1 MSRQEASEQDYKNKF
16 VWNQRGGA
24 IEINNSTD
32 REAVNISHFSGSN
45 VKLNNMVNSELAANN
60 KQVKV
65 NNDSFETVLNDKNV
79 YTGKDYIERVVENT
93 YKYKGFNDQDEIDAA
108 EEWKELYR
116 PIAEKNSQFDILR
129 GGKSYPNG
137 VDTPQSGGRAPNST
151 ERQEHY
157 VIDDA
162 YPGYGLTPIVD
173 FGTDDVT
180 DYVPVSPIVNP
191 GVLVGVNPS
200 LVDIDT
206 GSGPGGYASNAK
218 GVIKYGPGL
227 NAATE
232 EGEWGINPDKEDIP
246 EDLIALQEEL
256 NPVEQRMG
264 NGGDEEEFTY
274 RNKLEVV
281 GAATNDYPSVR
292 IDPEGRSQ
300 PSEVNVGV
308 DTSYVNVDSVPHVEE
323 VDNSSAFPVG
333 NYTLNVGN
341 KYDVVVGSGGIQLKT
356 SGPVEIGGTTL
367 KMSAHKIN
375 LQSAAGVNISSENIV
390 ELQSA
395 KSIALRSNRQI
406 LIEPGLGVKNNAVIG
421 GSTYTEGETYLHH
434 VTAPA
439 EVQQTEETIVFSKLL
454 KDLKF
459 KATIKGF
466 SQLEDLFTGSTEVTI
481 TLLGDSN
488 EGFVEAAPHSHHFK
502 NLPLRLTDSNIAL
515 REIAQGEGININGY
529 QSAAQAVVH
538 EKKEPTNTP
547 QPPRALTVDDAFL
560 DPHDRTRL
568 EPDGVILP
576 EPPDVPKDGA
586 FPENEP
592 GLIDRIQSG
601 EEDF

>member
-1 MSRQEASEQDYKNKF
+1 MSKEAAAEQDYRNKF

-24 IEINNSTD
+24 IEINNSTN

-45 VKLNNMVNSELAANN
+45 VKINNQVNSELASNN
-60 KQVKV
+60 KQIKV

-93 YKYKGFNDQDEIDAA
+93 YKYKGFNKLDEIDAA

-116 PIAEKNSQFDILR
+116 PIAQKNSQFEILR

-137 VDTPQSGGRAPNST
+137 GETPQAGGRAPNPT
-151 ERQEHY
+151 INQEHY
-157 VIDDA
+157 VINDN
-162 YPGYGLTPIVD
+162 YPGYGSPPIVG
-173 FGTDDVT
+173 FPGFDVDEVT
-180 DYVPVSPIVNP
+180 PYLPVSPVLNT
-191 GVLVGVNPS
+191 GVLLGVNPTIA
-200 LVDIDT
+200 DINE
-206 GSGPGGYASNAK
+206 GSGPGGYASNAD
-218 GVIKYGPGL
+218 GVIKYGPGV

-232 EGEWGINPDKEDIP
+232 EGEWAVNPAHQNLP
-246 EDLIALQEEL
+246 QDLLALQGEL

-300 PSEVNVGV
+300 PSEVNVGI

-367 KMSAHKIN
+367 KVSAHKIN

-395 KSIALRSNRQI
+395 KTIALRSNRQV
-406 LIEPGLGVKNNAVIG
+406 LIEPGLGVKNNTIIG
-421 GSTYTEGETYLHH
+421 GSTYIEGETYLHH

-439 EVQQTEETIVFSKLL
+439 EVQQTEETILFSKLMKGL
-454 KDLKF
+454 EF
-459 KATIKGF
+459 KCKIKGLLGPLSELINGTNATITVK
-466 SQLEDLFTGSTEVTI
+466 S
-481 TLLGDSN
+481 DSN
-488 EGFVEAAPHSHHFK
+488 AGFVEAPPHSHHFK
-502 NLPLRLTDSNIAL
+502 NLPLRLTDGNQSV
-515 REIAQGEGININGY
+515 RTIAQGEGININGY
-529 QSAAQAVVH
+529 QAAAKEVHH
-538 EKKEPTNTP
+538 EKKEPVNTP
-547 QPPRALTVDDAFL
+547 DPPRALTVTEAFL

-568 EPDGVILP
+568 EPRGQIKP
-576 EPPDVPKDGA
+576 EPPDVPKDGTSS
-586 FPENEP
+586 
-592 GLIDRIQSG
+592 IS
-601 EEDF
+601 

>member
-1 MSRQEASEQDYKNKF
+1 MSKKTAAEQDYRNKF

-45 VKLNNMVNSELAANN
+45 VKINNMVNSELATNN
-60 KQVKV
+60 KQTKV

-93 YKYKGFNDQDEIDAA
+93 YKYKGFNNQDEIDAA

-116 PIAEKNSQFDILR
+116 PIAEKNSEFEILR

-137 VDTPQSGGRAPNST
+137 VETSQSGGRAPNST
-151 ERQEHY
+151 INQEHY
-157 VIDDA
+157 VINDE
-162 YPGYGLTPIVD
+162 YPGYGLPPIVGNPD
-173 FGTDDVT
+173 FGVDEVT
-180 DYVPVSPIVNP
+180 DYIPVSPLKNP
-191 GVLVGVNPS
+191 GVLLGVNPTIA
-200 LVDIDT
+200 DIDT
-206 GSGPGGYASNAK
+206 GSGPGGYASNAD
-218 GVIKYGPGL
+218 GVIKYGPGE

-232 EGEWGINPDKEDIP
+232 EGDWAVNPAHQSLP
-246 EDLIALQEEL
+246 EDLLALQEEL

-281 GAATNDYPSVR
+281 GAAVNDYPSVR

-300 PSEVNVGV
+300 PSEVNVGI

-356 SGPVEIGGTTL
+356 SGAVEIGGTTF
-367 KMSAHKIN
+367 KVSAHKIN
-375 LQSAAGVNISSENIV
+375 LQSAAGVNISSENVV

-395 KSIALRSNRQI
+395 KTIALRSNRQI
-406 LIEPGLGVKNNAVIG
+406 LIEPGLGVKNNAIIG
-421 GSTYTEGETYLHH
+421 GSTYTEGETYIHH
-434 VTAPA
+434 ITAPA
-439 EVQQTEETIVFSKLL
+439 EVQQTEETIVFAKLL
-454 KDLKF
+454 QGLKF
-459 KATIKGF
+459 RAKGPWIGGPGTI
-466 SQLEDLFTGSTEVTI
+466 EV
-481 TLLGDSN
+481 LLDSN
-488 EGFVEAAPHSHHFK
+488 EGKIEGAPHSHHFK
-502 NLPLRLTDSNIAL
+502 NLPLRLTDGNQSV
-515 REIAQGEGININGY
+515 RTIAQGEGININGY
-529 QSAAQAVVH
+529 QAAAQEIFH
-538 EKKEPTNTP
+538 SKKEAVNTP
-547 QPPRALTVDDAFL
+547 DPPRALTVDEAFL

-568 EPDGVILP
+568 EPRGQIKP
-576 EPPDVPKDGA
+576 EPPDIPKDGA

>member
-1 MSRQEASEQDYKNKF
+1 MSKETAAEQDYRNKF

-45 VKLNNMVNSELAANN
+45 VKINNQVNSELASNN
-60 KQVKV
+60 KQTKV

-79 YTGKDYIERVVENT
+79 YTGKDYIQRVVENT
-93 YKYKGFNDQDEIDAA
+93 YKYNGFDKLDEIDAA

-116 PIAEKNSQFDILR
+116 PIAQKNSQFEILR

-137 VDTPQSGGRAPNST
+137 GKTPQSGGRGPNPT
-151 ERQEHY
+151 INQEHY
-157 VIDDA
+157 VINDT
-162 YPGYGLTPIVD
+162 YPGYGAPPIVGQPD
-173 FGTDDVT
+173 FGVDEVT
-180 DYVPVSPIVNP
+180 PYIPVSP
-191 GVLVGVNPS
+191 VLNTGDLLGVNPTIA
-200 LVDIDT
+200 DINE
-206 GSGPGGYASNAK
+206 GSGPGGYASNAD
-218 GVIKYGPGL
+218 GVIKYGPGE

-232 EGEWGINPDKEDIP
+232 EGEWAVNPAHQNLP
-246 EDLIALQEEL
+246 EDLLALQEEL

-300 PSEVNVGV
+300 PSEVNVGI

-356 SGPVEIGGTTL
+356 SGAVEIGGTTL
-367 KMSAHKIN
+367 KVSAHKIN

-395 KSIALRSNRQI
+395 KTIALRSNRQV
-406 LIEPGLGVKNNAVIG
+406 LIEPGLGVKNNTIVG

-459 KATIKGF
+459 KATMKLPFPIG
-466 SQLEDLFTGSTEVTI
+466 EVRGI
-481 TLLGDSN
+481 SVTLDEDSN
-488 EGFVEAAPHSHHFK
+488 EGFIEAPPHSHHFK
-502 NLPLRLTDSNIAL
+502 NLPLRLTDGNQSV
-515 REIAQGEGININGY
+515 RTIAQGEGININGY
-529 QSAAQAVVH
+529 QAAAQAVHH
-538 EKKEPTNTP
+538 EKKEAVNTP
-547 QPPRALTVDDAFL
+547 DPPRALTVTEAFL

-568 EPDGVILP
+568 EPRGHIKP
-576 EPPDVPKDGA
+576 EPPDIPKDGTS
-586 FPENEP
+586 PT
-592 GLIDRIQSG
+592 S
-601 EEDF
+601 

>member
-1 MSRQEASEQDYKNKF
+1 MSKKTAAEQDYRNKF

-45 VKLNNMVNSELAANN
+45 VKINNMVNSELATNN

-93 YKYKGFNDQDEIDAA
+93 YKYKGFSNQDEIDAA

-157 VIDDA
+157 VINDE
-162 YPGYGLTPIVD
+162 YPGYGLTPIVKT
-173 FGTDDVT
+173 GQDDVT
-180 DYVPVSPIVNP
+180 AYAPVSPIMNP
-191 GVLVGVNPS
+191 GVLFGKNPS

-206 GSGPGGYASNAK
+206 GSGPGGYASNAD

-232 EGEWGINPDKEDIP
+232 EGEWAINPEKESIP
-246 EDLIALQEEL
+246 EDLLALQEEI

-356 SGPVEIGGTTL
+356 SGPVEIGGTSL

-375 LQSAAGVNISSENIV
+375 LQSAAGINITSENIV

-395 KSIALRSNRQI
+395 KTIALRSNRQI
-406 LIEPGLGVKNNAVIG
+406 LVEPGLGVKNNVIVG
-421 GSTYTEGETYLHH
+421 GSTYAEGETYLHH
-434 VTAPA
+434 VTAPV
-439 EVQQTEETIVFSKLL
+439 EVQQTHETIVFSKLL
-454 KDLKF
+454 KGLKF

-466 SQLEDLFTGSTEVTI
+466 SQLEDLFSGKTDVTI
-481 TLLGDSN
+481 TLKEDSN
-488 EGFVEAAPHSHHFK
+488 DDKIEALPHSHHFN
-502 NLPLRLTDSNIAL
+502 NLPLRLTDSNISL

-529 QSAAQAVVH
+529 QAAAQPIVH
-538 EKKEPTNTP
+538 EFKEPTNTP
-547 QPPRALTVDDAFL
+547 KPPRALTVDDAFL

-568 EPDGVILP
+568 EPRGQIKP
-576 EPPDVPKDGA
+576 EPPDIPKDGSN
-586 FPENEP
+586 P
-592 GLIDRIQSG
+592 IT
-601 EEDF
+601 

>member
-1 MSRQEASEQDYKNKF
+1 MSKKTAAEQDYRNKF
-16 VWNQRGGA
+16 VWSQRGATVG
-24 IEINNSTD
+24 INNSTD
-32 REAVNISHFSGSN
+32 REEYNVSHFSGSN
-45 VKLNNMVNSELAANN
+45 VKINNMVNSELATNN

-65 NNDSFETVLNDKNV
+65 NNDSFETVLNDKSV
-79 YTGKDYIERVVENT
+79 FAGKDYIQRVVENAYT
-93 YKYKGFNDQDEIDAA
+93 YKGFNNNDEIEAA

-151 ERQEHY
+151 INQEHY
-157 VIDDA
+157 VINDEF
-162 YPGYGLTPIVD
+162 PGYGPIPIVNASQ
-173 FGTDDVT
+173 DDVT
-180 DYVPVSPIVNP
+180 GYVPVQPIVNP
-191 GVLVGVNPS
+191 GVLFGVNPTIA
-200 LVDIDT
+200 DIDT
-206 GSGPGGYASNAK
+206 GSGPGGYASNAD
-218 GVIKYGPGL
+218 GVIKYGPGQ

-232 EGEWGINPDKEDIP
+232 EGEWAVNPEKENIP
-246 EDLIALQEEL
+246 EDLLAFQEEV
-256 NPVEQRMG
+256 NPIEQRMG
-264 NGGDEEEFTY
+264 NGGDEQVFTY
-274 RNKLEVV
+274 RDKIEVV
-281 GAATNDYPSVR
+281 GASVNDYPSVR

-300 PSEVNVGV
+300 PSEVNVGI

-323 VDNSSAFPVG
+323 IDNSSAFPVG

-341 KYDVVVGSGGIQLKT
+341 KYDVLVGSGGMQLKT
-356 SGPVEIGGTTL
+356 SGPVEIGGTSL
-367 KMSAHKIN
+367 KVSAHKIN

-395 KSIALRSNRQI
+395 KTIALRSNRQI
-406 LIEPGLGVKNNAVIG
+406 LIEPGLGVKNNTIVG

-434 VTAPA
+434 ITAPA

-454 KDLKF
+454 KGLKF

-481 TLLGDSN
+481 TLKDDSN
-488 EGFVEAAPHSHHFK
+488 EDHIEAAPHSHHFK
-502 NLPLRLTDSNIAL
+502 NLPLRLTDGNVSL

-529 QSAAQAVVH
+529 QAAAQPIVH
-538 EKKEPTNTP
+538 EYKEPTNTP

-568 EPDGVILP
+568 EPRGQIKP
-576 EPPDVPKDGA
+576 EPPDIPKDGA
-586 FPENEP
+586 NA
-592 GLIDRIQSG
+592 I
-601 EEDF
+601 

>member
-79 YTGKDYIERVVENT
+79 YAGKDYIERVVENT

-157 VIDDA
+157 VINDA

-191 GVLVGVNPS
+191 GVLLGVNPS

-206 GSGPGGYASNAK
+206 GSGPSGYASNAD
-218 GVIKYGPGL
+218 GVVKYGPGL

-406 LIEPGLGVKNNAVIG
+406 LVEPGLGVKNNAIIG

-459 KATIKGF
+459 KATLKLPFPLGTVKGV
-466 SQLEDLFTGSTEVTI
+466 SI
-481 TLLGDSN
+481 TLDEDSN

>member
-1 MSRQEASEQDYKNKF
+1 MSKEAAAEQDYRNKF

-24 IEINNSTD
+24 IEINNSTN

-45 VKLNNMVNSELAANN
+45 VKINNQVNSELASNN
-60 KQVKV
+60 KQIKV

-93 YKYKGFNDQDEIDAA
+93 YKYKGFNNLDEIDAA

-116 PIAEKNSQFDILR
+116 PIAQKNSQFEILR

-137 VDTPQSGGRAPNST
+137 GETPQSGGRAPNPT
-151 ERQEHY
+151 INQEHY
-157 VIDDA
+157 VINDN
-162 YPGYGLTPIVD
+162 YPGYGSPPIVGHPTPSVD
-173 FGTDDVT
+173 EVT
-180 DYVPVSPIVNP
+180 PYIPVSPVLNT
-191 GVLVGVNPS
+191 GVLLGVNPTIA
-200 LVDIDT
+200 DINE
-206 GSGPGGYASNAK
+206 GSGPGGYASNAD
-218 GVIKYGPGL
+218 GVIKYGPGE

-232 EGEWGINPDKEDIP
+232 EGEWAVNPAHQNLP
-246 EDLIALQEEL
+246 QDLLALQEEL

-300 PSEVNVGV
+300 PSEVNVGI

-367 KMSAHKIN
+367 KVSAHKIN

-395 KSIALRSNRQI
+395 KTIALRSNRQV
-406 LIEPGLGVKNNAVIG
+406 LIEPGLGVKNNTIIG
-421 GSTYTEGETYLHH
+421 GSIYTEGETYLHH

-439 EVQQTEETIVFSKLL
+439 EVQQTEETILFSKLMKGL
-454 KDLKF
+454 EF
-459 KATIKGF
+459 KCKIKGLLGPL
-466 SQLEDLFTGSTEVTI
+466 SELINGTNATI
-481 TLLGDSN
+481 TLKSDSN
-488 EGFVEAAPHSHHFK
+488 AFVEAPPHSHHFK
-502 NLPLRLTDSNIAL
+502 NLPLRLTDGNQSV
-515 REIAQGEGININGY
+515 RTIAQGEGININGY
-529 QSAAQAVVH
+529 QAAAQAVHH
-538 EKKEPTNTP
+538 EKKEPVNTP
-547 QPPRALTVDDAFL
+547 DPPRALTVTEAFL

-568 EPDGVILP
+568 EPRGQIKP
-576 EPPDVPKDGA
+576 EPPDIPKDGSSS
-586 FPENEP
+586 
-592 GLIDRIQSG
+592 LIDRIKSG
-601 EEDF
+601 EETDW

>member
-1 MSRQEASEQDYKNKF
+1 MSKEAAAEQDYRNKF

-24 IEINNSTD
+24 IEINNSTN

-45 VKLNNMVNSELAANN
+45 VKINNQVNSELASNN
-60 KQVKV
+60 KQIKV

-93 YKYKGFNDQDEIDAA
+93 YKYKGFNKLDEIDAA

-116 PIAEKNSQFDILR
+116 PIAQKNSQFEILR

-137 VDTPQSGGRAPNST
+137 GETPQSGGRAPNPT
-151 ERQEHY
+151 INQEHY
-157 VIDDA
+157 VINDN
-162 YPGYGLTPIVD
+162 YPGYGSPPIVGHPTPSVD
-173 FGTDDVT
+173 EVT
-180 DYVPVSPIVNP
+180 PYIPVSPVLNT
-191 GVLVGVNPS
+191 GVLLGVNPTIA
-200 LVDIDT
+200 DINE
-206 GSGPGGYASNAK
+206 GSGPGGYASNAD
-218 GVIKYGPGL
+218 GVIKYGPGE

-232 EGEWGINPDKEDIP
+232 EGEWAVNPAHQNLP
-246 EDLIALQEEL
+246 QDLLALQEEL

-300 PSEVNVGV
+300 PSEVNVGI

-367 KMSAHKIN
+367 KVSAHKIN

-395 KSIALRSNRQI
+395 KTIALRSNRQV
-406 LIEPGLGVKNNAVIG
+406 LIEPGLGVKNNTIIG
-421 GSTYTEGETYLHH
+421 GSTYIEGETYLHH

-439 EVQQTEETIVFSKLL
+439 EVQQTEETILFSKLMKGL
-454 KDLKF
+454 EF
-459 KATIKGF
+459 KCKIKGLLGPLSELINGTNATITVK
-466 SQLEDLFTGSTEVTI
+466 S
-481 TLLGDSN
+481 DSN
-488 EGFVEAAPHSHHFK
+488 AFVEAPPHSHHFK
-502 NLPLRLTDSNIAL
+502 NLPLRLTDGNQSV
-515 REIAQGEGININGY
+515 RTIAQGEGININGY
-529 QSAAQAVVH
+529 QAAAQAVHH
-538 EKKEPTNTP
+538 EKKEPVNTP
-547 QPPRALTVDDAFL
+547 DPPRALTVTEAFL

-568 EPDGVILP
+568 EPRGQIKP
-576 EPPDVPKDGA
+576 EPPDIPKDGSSS
-586 FPENEP
+586 
-592 GLIDRIQSG
+592 LIDRIKSG
-601 EEDF
+601 EETDW

>member
-1 MSRQEASEQDYKNKF
+1 
-16 VWNQRGGA
+16 
-24 IEINNSTD
+24 
-32 REAVNISHFSGSN
+32 
-45 VKLNNMVNSELAANN
+45 
-60 KQVKV
+60 
-65 NNDSFETVLNDKNV
+65 
-79 YTGKDYIERVVENT
+79 
-93 YKYKGFNDQDEIDAA
+93 
-108 EEWKELYR
+108 
-116 PIAEKNSQFDILR
+116 
-129 GGKSYPNG
+129 
-137 VDTPQSGGRAPNST
+137 
-151 ERQEHY
+151 
-157 VIDDA
+157 
-162 YPGYGLTPIVD
+162 
-173 FGTDDVT
+173 
-180 DYVPVSPIVNP
+180 
-191 GVLVGVNPS
+191 
-200 LVDIDT
+200 
-206 GSGPGGYASNAK
+206 
-218 GVIKYGPGL
+218 
-227 NAATE
+227 
-232 EGEWGINPDKEDIP
+232 
-246 EDLIALQEEL
+246 
-256 NPVEQRMG
+256 
-264 NGGDEEEFTY
+264 
-274 RNKLEVV
+274 
-281 GAATNDYPSVR
+281 
-292 IDPEGRSQ
+292 
-300 PSEVNVGV
+300 V

-406 LIEPGLGVKNNAVIG
+406 LVEPGLGVKNNAIIG

-466 SQLEDLFTGSTEVTI
+466 SQLEDLFTGETKVTI
-481 TLLGDSN
+481 TLQEDSN

-538 EKKEPTNTP
+538 EKKQPTNTP

-576 EPPDVPKDGA
+576 EPPDIPKDGTN
-586 FPENEP
+586 P
-592 GLIDRIQSG
+592 IT
-601 EEDF
+601 

>member
-1 MSRQEASEQDYKNKF
+1 MSKEAAAEQDYRNKF

-24 IEINNSTD
+24 IEINNSTN

-45 VKLNNMVNSELAANN
+45 VKINNQVNSELASNN
-60 KQVKV
+60 KQIKV

-93 YKYKGFNDQDEIDAA
+93 YKYKGFNNLDEIDAA

-116 PIAEKNSQFDILR
+116 PIAQKNSQFEILR

-137 VDTPQSGGRAPNST
+137 GETPQSGGRAPNPT
-151 ERQEHY
+151 INQEHY
-157 VIDDA
+157 VINDN
-162 YPGYGLTPIVD
+162 YPGYGSPPIVGYPTPSVD
-173 FGTDDVT
+173 EVT
-180 DYVPVSPIVNP
+180 PYIPVSPVLNT
-191 GVLVGVNPS
+191 GVLLGVNPTIA
-200 LVDIDT
+200 DINE
-206 GSGPGGYASNAK
+206 GSGPGGYASNAD
-218 GVIKYGPGL
+218 GVIKYGPGE

-232 EGEWGINPDKEDIP
+232 EGEWAVNPAHQNLP
-246 EDLIALQEEL
+246 QDLLALQEEL

-300 PSEVNVGV
+300 PSEVNVGI

-367 KMSAHKIN
+367 KVSAHKIN

-395 KSIALRSNRQI
+395 KTIALRSNRQV
-406 LIEPGLGVKNNAVIG
+406 LIEPGLGVKNNTIIG
-421 GSTYTEGETYLHH
+421 GSIYTEGETYLHH

-439 EVQQTEETIVFSKLL
+439 EVQQTEETILFSKLMKGL
-454 KDLKF
+454 EF
-459 KATIKGF
+459 KCKIKGLLGPL
-466 SQLEDLFTGSTEVTI
+466 SELINGTNATI
-481 TLLGDSN
+481 TLKSDSN
-488 EGFVEAAPHSHHFK
+488 AFVEAPPHSHHFK
-502 NLPLRLTDSNIAL
+502 NLPLRLTDGNQSV
-515 REIAQGEGININGY
+515 RTIAQGEGININGY
-529 QSAAQAVVH
+529 QAAAQAVHH
-538 EKKEPTNTP
+538 EKKEPVNTP
-547 QPPRALTVDDAFL
+547 DPPRALTVTEAFL

-568 EPDGVILP
+568 EPRGQIKP
-576 EPPDVPKDGA
+576 EPPDIPKDGSSS
-586 FPENEP
+586 
-592 GLIDRIQSG
+592 LIDRIKSG
-601 EEDF
+601 EETDW

>member
-1 MSRQEASEQDYKNKF
+1 MSKQTAADQDYRNKF

-45 VKLNNMVNSELAANN
+45 VKINNMVNSELATNN
-60 KQVKV
+60 KQTKV

-79 YTGKDYIERVVENT
+79 YTGKDYVERVVENT
-93 YKYKGFNDQDEIDAA
+93 YKYKGFSNQDEIDAA

-116 PIAEKNSQFDILR
+116 PIAEKNSQFEILR

-151 ERQEHY
+151 INQEHY
-157 VIDDA
+157 VIDDK
-162 YPGYGLTPIVD
+162 YPGYGLPPIVD
-173 FGTDDVT
+173 FPIDEVT
-180 DYVPVSPIVNP
+180 DYVPVSPVLNP
-191 GVLVGVNPS
+191 GVLLGVNPS
-200 LVDIDT
+200 VADIDT
-206 GSGPGGYASNAK
+206 GSGPGGYASNAD
-218 GVIKYGPGL
+218 GVIKYGPGE

-232 EGEWGINPDKEDIP
+232 EGEWSINPEKQSIP
-246 EDLIALQEEL
+246 EDLLALQEEL

-281 GAATNDYPSVR
+281 GATTNDYPSVR

-300 PSEVNVGV
+300 PSEVNVGI

-356 SGPVEIGGTTL
+356 SGPVEIAGTSL
-367 KMSAHKIN
+367 KVSAHKIN

-395 KSIALRSNRQI
+395 KTIALRSNRQV
-406 LIEPGLGVKNNAVIG
+406 LIEPGLGVKNNTIIG

-439 EVQQTEETIVFSKLL
+439 EVQQTEETILYSRLL
-454 KDLKF
+454 RGLKF
-459 KATIKGF
+459 TCAVKGVVPGIT
-466 SQLEDLFTGSTEVTI
+466 LHGVTI
-481 TLLGDSN
+481 TLEDDSN
-488 EGFVEAAPHSHHFK
+488 DEKIEAPPHSHHFK
-502 NLPLRLTDSNIAL
+502 NLPLRLTDGNQSV
-515 REIAQGEGININGY
+515 RTIAQGEGININGY
-529 QSAAQAVVH
+529 QAAAKEIHH
-538 EKKEPTNTP
+538 EKKEAVNTP
-547 QPPRALTVDDAFL
+547 DPPRALTVTEAFL

-568 EPDGVILP
+568 EPQGVIKP
-576 EPPDVPKDGA
+576 EPPDIPKDGA
-586 FPENEP
+586 NA
-592 GLIDRIQSG
+592 I
-601 EEDF
+601 

>member
-1 MSRQEASEQDYKNKF
+1 MSKEAAAEQDYRNKF

-24 IEINNSTD
+24 IEINNSTN

-45 VKLNNMVNSELAANN
+45 VKINNQVNSELASNN
-60 KQVKV
+60 KQIKV

-93 YKYKGFNDQDEIDAA
+93 YKYKGFNKLDEIDAA

-116 PIAEKNSQFDILR
+116 PIAQKNSQFEILR

-137 VDTPQSGGRAPNST
+137 GETPQAGGRAPNPT
-151 ERQEHY
+151 INQEHY
-157 VIDDA
+157 VINDN
-162 YPGYGLTPIVD
+162 YPGYGSPPIVG
-173 FGTDDVT
+173 FPGFDVDEVT
-180 DYVPVSPIVNP
+180 PYLPVSPVLNT
-191 GVLVGVNPS
+191 GVLLGVNPTIA
-200 LVDIDT
+200 DINE
-206 GSGPGGYASNAK
+206 GSGPGGYASNAD
-218 GVIKYGPGL
+218 GVIKYGPGV

-232 EGEWGINPDKEDIP
+232 EGEWAVNPAHQNLP
-246 EDLIALQEEL
+246 QDLLALQGEL

-300 PSEVNVGV
+300 PSEVNVGI

-356 SGPVEIGGTTL
+356 SGAVEIGGTTL
-367 KMSAHKIN
+367 KVSAHKIN

-395 KSIALRSNRQI
+395 KTIALRSNRQV
-406 LIEPGLGVKNNAVIG
+406 LIEPGLGVKNNTIIG
-421 GSTYTEGETYLHH
+421 GSTYIEGETYLHH

-439 EVQQTEETIVFSKLL
+439 EVQQTEETILFSKLMKGL
-454 KDLKF
+454 EF
-459 KATIKGF
+459 KCKIKGLLGPLSELINGTNATITVK
-466 SQLEDLFTGSTEVTI
+466 S
-481 TLLGDSN
+481 DSN
-488 EGFVEAAPHSHHFK
+488 AGFVEAPPHSHHFK
-502 NLPLRLTDSNIAL
+502 NLPLRLTDGNQSV
-515 REIAQGEGININGY
+515 RTIAQGEGININGY
-529 QSAAQAVVH
+529 QAAAKEVHH
-538 EKKEPTNTP
+538 EKKEPVNTP
-547 QPPRALTVDDAFL
+547 DPPRALTVTEAFL

-568 EPDGVILP
+568 EPRGQIKP
-576 EPPDVPKDGA
+576 EPPDVPKDGTSS
-586 FPENEP
+586 
-592 GLIDRIQSG
+592 IS
-601 EEDF
+601 

>member
-1 MSRQEASEQDYKNKF
+1 MSKKTAAEQDYRNKF

-32 REAVNISHFSGSN
+32 REAVTISHFSGSN
-45 VKLNNMVNSELAANN
+45 VKINNMVNSEFATNN
-60 KQVKV
+60 KQIKV

-79 YTGKDYIERVVENT
+79 YAGKDYIERVVENT
-93 YKYKGFNDQDEIDAA
+93 YKYKGFSNQDEIDAA

-116 PIAEKNSQFDILR
+116 PIAEKNSQFEILR

-157 VIDDA
+157 VINDE
-162 YPGYGLTPIVD
+162 YPGYAKTPIVG
-173 FGTDDVT
+173 FGVDEVT
-180 DYVPVSPIVNP
+180 GYTPVSPIVNP
-191 GVLVGVNPS
+191 GVLLGVNPTIA
-200 LVDIDT
+200 DINT
-206 GSGPGGYASNAK
+206 GSGPGGYASNAD
-218 GVIKYGPGL
+218 GVIKYGPGE

-232 EGEWGINPDKEDIP
+232 EGEWAINPDKQSIP
-246 EDLIALQEEL
+246 EDLLALQEEI

-274 RNKLEVV
+274 RSKLEVV

-300 PSEVNVGV
+300 PSEVNVGI

-323 VDNSSAFPVG
+323 VDNSSSFPVG

-390 ELQSA
+390 ELQSS
-395 KSIALRSNRQI
+395 KTIALRSNRQI
-406 LIEPGLGVKNNAVIG
+406 LIEPGLGVKNNTIIG
-421 GSTYTEGETYLHH
+421 GSTYTEGETYVHH
-434 VTAPA
+434 VTAPV
-439 EVQQTEETIVFSKLL
+439 EVQQTHETIVFSKLL
-454 KDLKF
+454 KGLKF

-466 SQLEDLFTGSTEVTI
+466 SQLQELFEGKTDVTI
-481 TLLGDSN
+481 TLKEDSN
-488 EGFVEAAPHSHHFK
+488 DDKIEAYPHSHHFN
-502 NLPLRLTDSNIAL
+502 NLPLRLTDSNQSV
-515 REIAQGEGININGY
+515 RTVAQGEGININGY
-529 QSAAQAVVH
+529 QGHAQEITH
-538 EKKEPTNTP
+538 EFKTPTNIP
-547 QPPRALTVDDAFL
+547 DPPRALTVTEAFQ

-568 EPDGVILP
+568 RPNGDIKP
-576 EPPDVPKDGA
+576 EPPDIPKDGSNA
-586 FPENEP
+586 V
-592 GLIDRIQSG
+592 
-601 EEDF
+601 

>member
-79 YTGKDYIERVVENT
+79 YAGKDYIERVVENT

-108 EEWKELYR
+108 EEWKELYK

-157 VIDDA
+157 VINDA

-191 GVLVGVNPS
+191 GVLLGVNPS

-206 GSGPGGYASNAK
+206 GSGPSGYASNAD
-218 GVIKYGPGL
+218 GVVKYGPGL

-406 LIEPGLGVKNNAVIG
+406 LVEPGLGVKNNAIIG

-459 KATIKGF
+459 KATLKLPFPLGTVKGV
-466 SQLEDLFTGSTEVTI
+466 SI
-481 TLLGDSN
+481 TLDEDSN

>member
-1 MSRQEASEQDYKNKF
+1 MSKETAAEQEYRNKF

-24 IEINNSTD
+24 LEIVNSTD

-93 YKYKGFNDQDEIDAA
+93 YKYKGFSNQDEIDAVD
-108 EEWKELYR
+108 EWKELYR
-116 PIAEKNSQFDILR
+116 PIAEKNSQFEILR

-137 VDTPQSGGRAPNST
+137 VTTPQAGGRAPNST
-151 ERQEHY
+151 ISQEHY
-157 VIDDA
+157 IINDQW
-162 YPGYGLTPIVD
+162 PGYGLPPVVDCDINEVNRYTPVA
-173 FGTDDVT
+173 
-180 DYVPVSPIVNP
+180 PIVNP
-191 GVLVGVNPS
+191 GVLFGVNPTIA
-200 LVDIDT
+200 DINT
-206 GSGPGGYASNAK
+206 GSGAGGYASNAN
-218 GVIKYGPGL
+218 GVIKHGPGE

-232 EGEWGINPDKEDIP
+232 GGEWSANPAHQSLP
-246 EDLIALQEEL
+246 EDLLALQEQL

-274 RNKLEVV
+274 RNKVEVV
-281 GAATNDYPSVR
+281 GATTNDYPSVR

-300 PSEVNVGV
+300 PSEVNVGI

-341 KYDVVVGSGGIQLKT
+341 KYNVIVGSGGMQLKT
-356 SGPVEIGGTTL
+356 SGPLEIGGTSI
-367 KMSAHKIN
+367 KVSAHKIN
-375 LQSAAGVNISSENIV
+375 LQSAAGVNISSENVV

-395 KSIALRSNRQI
+395 KTISLRSNRQI
-406 LIEPGLGVKNNAVIG
+406 LVEPSLGVKNNTIVG

-439 EVQQTEETIVFSKLL
+439 ETQQTEDTILYSKLL
-454 KDLKF
+454 KGLTF

-466 SQLEDLFTGSTEVTI
+466 SGFEDLFTGKTTATF
-481 TLLGDSN
+481 TLKEDSN
-488 EGFVEAAPHSHHFK
+488 CKIQAPPHSHHFK
-502 NLPLRLTDSNIAL
+502 NLPLRLTDGNQSV
-515 REIAQGEGININGY
+515 RTIAQGEGININGY
-529 QSAAQAVVH
+529 QAQAQIIKH
-538 EKKEPTNTP
+538 EKKQPTNVA
-547 QPPRALTVDDAFL
+547 QPPRALTIDDAFL
-560 DPHDRTRL
+560 DPHDRERL
-568 EPDGVILP
+568 RENGRINP
-576 EPPDVPKDGA
+576 EPPDIPKDGS
-586 FPENEP
+586 NT
-592 GLIDRIQSG
+592 IS
-601 EEDF
+601 

>member
-1 MSRQEASEQDYKNKF
+1 MSKKTAAEQDYRNKF

-45 VKLNNMVNSELAANN
+45 VKINNMVNSELATNN

-93 YKYKGFNDQDEIDAA
+93 YKYKGFSNQDEIDAA

-157 VIDDA
+157 VINDE
-162 YPGYGLTPIVD
+162 YPGYGLTPIVKT
-173 FGTDDVT
+173 GQDDVT
-180 DYVPVSPIVNP
+180 AYAPVSPIMNP
-191 GVLVGVNPS
+191 GNLCGKNPS

-206 GSGPGGYASNAK
+206 GSGPGGYASNAD

-232 EGEWGINPDKEDIP
+232 EGEWAINPEKESIP
-246 EDLIALQEEL
+246 EDLLALQEEI

-375 LQSAAGVNISSENIV
+375 LQSAAGINITSENIV

-395 KSIALRSNRQI
+395 KTIALRSNRQI
-406 LIEPGLGVKNNAVIG
+406 LVEPGLGVKNNVIVG
-421 GSTYTEGETYLHH
+421 GSTYAEGETYLHH
-434 VTAPA
+434 VTAPV
-439 EVQQTEETIVFSKLL
+439 EVQQTHETIVFSKLL
-454 KDLKF
+454 KGLKF

-466 SQLEDLFTGSTEVTI
+466 SQLEDLFSGKTEVTI
-481 TLLGDSN
+481 TLKEDSN
-488 EGFVEAAPHSHHFK
+488 DDKVEALPHSHHFN
-502 NLPLRLTDSNIAL
+502 NLPLRLTDSNISL

-529 QSAAQAVVH
+529 QAAAQPIIH
-538 EKKEPTNTP
+538 EFKEPTNIP
-547 QPPRALTVDDAFL
+547 QPPRALTVDEAFL

-568 EPDGVILP
+568 EPRGQIKP
-576 EPPDVPKDGA
+576 EPPDIPKDGA

>member
-1 MSRQEASEQDYKNKF
+1 MSRQEASEQEYRNKF
-16 VWNQRGGA
+16 VWKQKGGA
-24 IEINNSTD
+24 IEINNSD
-32 REAVNISHFSGSN
+32 NREAVNISHFSGSN
-45 VKLNNMVNSELAANN
+45 VKINNNVNSELATNN
-60 KQVKV
+60 KQTKV

-93 YKYKGFNDQDEIDAA
+93 YKYKGFSNQDEIDAA

-116 PIAEKNSQFDILR
+116 PIAENNAQFEILR

-151 ERQEHY
+151 VRQEHY
-157 VIDDA
+157 VINDR
-162 YPGYGLTPIVD
+162 YPGYGLPPIVD
-173 FGTDDVT
+173 FETDQVEGYT
-180 DYVPVSPIVNP
+180 PVSPTVNP
-191 GVLVGVNPS
+191 GVLFGVNPTIA
-200 LVDIDT
+200 DIDT
-206 GSGPGGYASNAK
+206 GSGPGGYASNSD
-218 GVIKYGPGL
+218 GVVKYGPAE

-232 EGEWGINPDKEDIP
+232 GGEWASNPVHTRLPD
-246 EDLIALQEEL
+246 DLLKLQDDL

-281 GAATNDYPSVR
+281 GASTNDYPSIR

-300 PSEVNVGV
+300 PSEVNVGI

-341 KYDVVVGSGGIQLKT
+341 KYDVIVGSGGIQLKT
-356 SGPVEIGGTTL
+356 SGPIEIGGTSL
-367 KMSAHKIN
+367 KVSAHKIN
-375 LQSAAGVNISSENIV
+375 LQSAAGVNISSENLV

-395 KSIALRSNRQI
+395 KSISLRSNRQI
-406 LIEPGLGVKNNAVIG
+406 LIEPGLGVKNNTVIG

-439 EVQQTEETIVFSKLL
+439 EVQRTEETIVFSKLL

-466 SQLEDLFTGSTEVTI
+466 SQLEDLFTGSTTVTI
-481 TLLGDSN
+481 TLKEDSN

-502 NLPLRLTDSNIAL
+502 NLPLRLTDGNRSV
-515 REIAQGEGININGY
+515 RTIAQGEGININGY
-529 QSAAQAVVH
+529 QAQAQPIVH
-538 EKKEPTNTP
+538 EYKEPTNAPT
-547 QPPRALTVDDAFL
+547 PPRALTVEDAFV

-568 EPDGVILP
+568 EPEGQILP
-576 EPPDVPKDGA
+576 EPADIPKDGTN
-586 FPENEP
+586 PVT
-592 GLIDRIQSG
+592 
-601 EEDF
+601 

>member
-1 MSRQEASEQDYKNKF
+1 MSKQTAAEEDYRNKF

-45 VKLNNMVNSELAANN
+45 VKINNQVNSELASNN
-60 KQVKV
+60 KQTKV

-79 YTGKDYIERVVENT
+79 YTGKDYIQRVVENT
-93 YKYKGFNDQDEIDAA
+93 YKYNGFDKLDEIDAA

-116 PIAEKNSQFDILR
+116 PIAQKNSQFEILR

-137 VDTPQSGGRAPNST
+137 GKTPQSGGRGPNPT
-151 ERQEHY
+151 INQEHY
-157 VIDDA
+157 VINDT
-162 YPGYGLTPIVD
+162 YPGYGAPPIVGQPD
-173 FGTDDVT
+173 FGVDEVT
-180 DYVPVSPIVNP
+180 PYIPVSP
-191 GVLVGVNPS
+191 VLNTGDLLGVNPTIA
-200 LVDIDT
+200 DINE
-206 GSGPGGYASNAK
+206 GSGPGGYASNAD
-218 GVIKYGPGL
+218 GVIKYGPGE

-232 EGEWGINPDKEDIP
+232 EGEWAVNPAHQNLP
-246 EDLIALQEEL
+246 EDLLALQEEL

-300 PSEVNVGV
+300 PSEVNVGI

-356 SGPVEIGGTTL
+356 SGAVEIGGTTL
-367 KMSAHKIN
+367 KVSAHKIN
-375 LQSAAGVNISSENIV
+375 LQSASGVNISSENIV

-395 KSIALRSNRQI
+395 KTIALRSNRQV
-406 LIEPGLGVKNNAVIG
+406 LIEPGLGVKNNTIVG

-459 KATIKGF
+459 KATMKLPFPIG
-466 SQLEDLFTGSTEVTI
+466 EVRGI
-481 TLLGDSN
+481 SVTLDEDSN
-488 EGFVEAAPHSHHFK
+488 EGFIEAPPHSHHFK
-502 NLPLRLTDSNIAL
+502 NLPLRLTDGNQSV
-515 REIAQGEGININGY
+515 RTIAQGEGININGY
-529 QSAAQAVVH
+529 QAAAQAVHH
-538 EKKEPTNTP
+538 EKKEAVNTP
-547 QPPRALTVDDAFL
+547 DPPRALTVTEAFL

-568 EPDGVILP
+568 EPRGHIKP
-576 EPPDVPKDGA
+576 EPPDIPKDGTS
-586 FPENEP
+586 PT
-592 GLIDRIQSG
+592 S
-601 EEDF
+601 